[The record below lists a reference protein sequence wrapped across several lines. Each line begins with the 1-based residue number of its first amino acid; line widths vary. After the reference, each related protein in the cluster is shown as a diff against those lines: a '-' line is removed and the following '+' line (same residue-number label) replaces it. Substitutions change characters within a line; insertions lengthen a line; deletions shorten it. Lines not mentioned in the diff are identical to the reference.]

1 MEDRATV
8 KHKFTQEQYDAA
20 VERVLADERATVAN
34 IRAAAKTPK
43 GNQPAISVAEA
54 IRDEMIANRVIRKV
68 SDTTYVPLTKEEL
81 AADPAIELKA
91 LLSAEKKKLEGK
103 RKAKEAMKERQRALL
118 ASWDGSPAQESALQ
132 TTRTEDVRA
141 DKDIAASETAVKNIQ
156 RQIDAI
162 EARQVRLVN
171 CQ

>member
-1 MEDRATV
+1 MLKAQEVATAGASRVNVKRLTEDELKILGKYRQALGASQRPFTTPAELREAGLNERADALQEQQLGAINAKMEDRATV

-91 LLSAEKKKLEGK
+91 LLSAEKK
-103 RKAKEAMKERQRALL
+103 
-118 ASWDGSPAQESALQ
+118 S
-132 TTRTEDVRA
+132 
-141 DKDIAASETAVKNIQ
+141 
-156 RQIDAI
+156 
-162 EARQVRLVN
+162 
-171 CQ
+171 